1 MTQKEQQYIALYRR
15 WRPQTFGEVVGQEH
29 VTRTLQNALRMGR
42 VAHAY
47 LFCGLRGTGKTTM
60 AKLLAKSINCL
71 EPAPEG
77 YAFPVEP
84 CNKCLS
90 CQDINRGR
98 SMDVLEIDAASNR
111 GIDEIRDLRE
121 KVRFAPAQS
130 RYKVYIIDEVH
141 MLTNEAFNA
150 LLKTLEEPPGK
161 VIFILA
167 TTEASRLPA
176 TVISRCQRFDFHLL
190 EAKEISDRLQEVA
203 GRMGFSI
210 DKDGLSLL
218 ANMAEGSL
226 RDALGLLEQCAS
238 YADGAIGAEQIQS
251 IFGIAAP
258 VNLYQLMEAVHKE
271 DLAQGFTIIK
281 DIVYSGKEPGQF
293 LKDLSSYVRLLLLQE
308 GGGAQELIEQEAPF
322 LASFIRKHKGVFLKE
337 SLLEML
343 EITSDV
349 DRQLR
354 SVTRPQFLLELCF
367 LRLVRAHRFGPYL
380 ASGELFKK
388 LEELEAKGF
397 IKGEHTKG
405 EHNKGGN
412 TAATPPALPA
422 SASSDLTSA
431 LQWEVEKKA
440 APAGP
445 NLTGERLKDTWEEKI
460 LPDLKR
466 KHITV

>member
-15 WRPQTFGEVVGQEH
+15 WRPQTFGEAVGQEH

-47 LFCGLRGTGKTTM
+47 LFCGLRGTGKTSM

-176 TVISRCQRFDFHLL
+176 TVISRCQRFDFRLL

-210 DKDGLSLL
+210 GKDGLSLL
-218 ANMAEGSL
+218 PIWLKGRCGTPWGSWNNV
-226 RDALGLLEQCAS
+226 
-238 YADGAIGAEQIQS
+238 
-251 IFGIAAP
+251 P
-258 VNLYQLMEAVHKE
+258 LMLTE
-271 DLAQGFTIIK
+271 
-281 DIVYSGKEPGQF
+281 
-293 LKDLSSYVRLLLLQE
+293 LSERNRSSLSLVLLLPSISISLWRRCTKKTWPR
-308 GGGAQELIEQEAPF
+308 ALP
-322 LASFIRKHKGVFLKE
+322 LLK
-337 SLLEML
+337 
-343 EITSDV
+343 T
-349 DRQLR
+349 
-354 SVTRPQFLLELCF
+354 
-367 LRLVRAHRFGPYL
+367 
-380 ASGELFKK
+380 LF
-388 LEELEAKGF
+388 
-397 IKGEHTKG
+397 
-405 EHNKGGN
+405 
-412 TAATPPALPA
+412 TAARNR
-422 SASSDLTSA
+422 
-431 LQWEVEKKA
+431 
-440 APAGP
+440 G
-445 NLTGERLKDTWEEKI
+445 NF
-460 LPDLKR
+460 
-466 KHITV
+466 